1 MTKES
6 VIVSSTPASAE
17 ATGDDMAMLKAK
29 LAAAKLSKKKK
40 NRRMIGDFYLGKKLG
55 GGATA
60 IACVGVH
67 HETGERVALKVLWK
81 LKENQSRV
89 RSVKAELKALGTVKH
104 DNVVRLKGVNWEG
117 DYPHKDGSKT
127 EAAIITLELCENG
140 ELFDYLMHT
149 GSFSEDVARAYFHQ
163 LIEGLDACHTA
174 GVVHRDLKP
183 DNLLMDTNF
192 ILKIADFGFAVM
204 PGENE
209 MHTCVGTE
217 KYMAPEV
224 VRRLAYSKACD
235 IWSCGVILF
244 VMYAGYPPYVSPN
257 QKDWWFDKLLKGNFK
272 YFWMAHEQ
280 QRKFDADF
288 KDLINQMLTA
298 DESKRITIEGIKK
311 HKWYTN
317 EILSQENLVK
327 ELERR
332 KPEVDT
338 AKLEEGLERK
348 NNSVEFAKGMRAVS
362 GKTIGIMPT
371 TPKLIELDFK
381 SLPEAEEYEPAV
393 KSYTVINSCKSA
405 PRTLQYVVSVLSSLG
420 SGVKFTRDGYSIEA
434 TCQSTG
440 DKLQFAIDIFC
451 KGEDEAVAEFRRLS
465 GSFHSFRKFYNQLH
479 PVFSKMEPKKAP

>member
-1 MTKES
+1 
-6 VIVSSTPASAE
+6 
-17 ATGDDMAMLKAK
+17 
-29 LAAAKLSKKKK
+29 
-40 NRRMIGDFYLGKKLG
+40 
-55 GGATA
+55 
-60 IACVGVH
+60 
-67 HETGERVALKVLWK
+67 
-81 LKENQSRV
+81 
-89 RSVKAELKALGTVKH
+89 
-104 DNVVRLKGVNWEG
+104 
-117 DYPHKDGSKT
+117 
-127 EAAIITLELCENG
+127 
-140 ELFDYLMHT
+140 MHT
-149 GSFSEDVARAYFHQ
+149 GSFSEDVARTYFHQ
-163 LIEGLDACHTA
+163 LVEGLDACHSA

-183 DNLLMDTNF
+183 DNLLLDTNF
-192 ILKIADFGFAVM
+192 MLKIADFGFAVM
-204 PGENE
+204 PGEND

-224 VRRLAYSKACD
+224 VRQLAYSKACD

-257 QKDWWFDKLLKGNFK
+257 KKDWWFDKLLKGNFK

-280 QRKFDADF
+280 QRKFDGDF

-362 GKTIGIMPT
+362 GKTIGIMPS
-371 TPKLIELDFK
+371 TPKLVELDFK

-393 KSYTVINSCKSA
+393 KSYTVIESCKSA

-440 DKLQFAIDIFC
+440 NKLQFAIDIFC